1 MSWMSWAIS
10 DKAATELIELALDG
24 QMTVETFT
32 ELSVHM
38 TESWEEQATEIIT
51 KSRSSSNVKTSDA
64 TAYLTGSNNLKKR
77 HLTLIQ
83 TLER

>member
-1 MSWMSWAIS
+1 MSWMSWCIS

-38 TESWEEQATEIIT
+38 TEAWEEQATEIIT
-51 KSRSSSNVKTSDA
+51 KRRSSSNARINDA
-64 TAYLTGSNNLKKR
+64 TASLTGSSNSKKR